1 MAELDHRLHVFRP
14 DLADARLAG
23 NVEASRFTDG
33 ELCRVVAPHA
43 PVRRAPSATAMLL
56 TEALFGELVR
66 VYDRDEEAGWA
77 WAQLERDRYV
87 GWLPAEALAES
98 APEPTHKVAALR
110 TLAFSGPDIKQPPLF
125 DLPLGSRVAV
135 QEEAE
140 DKNARYALIA
150 PAGAVVTQHLS
161 RWMRRE
167 RWTGWPSGS
176 SASPYLWGGKTALG
190 LDCSGLVQV
199 ALQACGIAAPARYR
213 HAGGA
218 AGRGCPRVAG
228 PDLQRGDLVF
238 WSGHVGIMRDSRTCC
253 TAMPTTWRSR
263 SSRWRGVER
272 LEARGARVT
281 SFPRLRANRRCNAGG
296 YAV

>member
-125 DLPLGSRVAV
+125 DLPLGSHVAV
-135 QEEAE
+135 YEEAQ
-140 DKNARYALIA
+140 DKNAHYALIA
-150 PAGAVVTQHLS
+150 PAGAVVTQHLVS
-161 RWMRRE
+161 LDAAEADWTAVAE
-167 RWTGWPSGS
+167 RFLGV
-176 SASPYLWGGKTALG
+176 PYLWGGKTALG
-190 LDCSGLVQV
+190 IDCSGLVQV
-199 ALQACGIAAPARYR
+199 ALQACNVAAPRDTDMQEAELGSELPSNGTIPELR
-213 HAGGA
+213 
-218 AGRGCPRVAG
+218 
-228 PDLQRGDLVF
+228 RGDLVF
-238 WSGHVGIMRDSRTCC
+238 WSGHVGIMRDGETLVHGNAHHMAVAAEPLAQAIDRI
-253 TAMPTTWRSR
+253 
-263 SSRWRGVER
+263 EK
-272 LEARGARVT
+272 RGARVT
-281 SFPRLRANRRCNAGG
+281 SFRRL
-296 YAV
+296 